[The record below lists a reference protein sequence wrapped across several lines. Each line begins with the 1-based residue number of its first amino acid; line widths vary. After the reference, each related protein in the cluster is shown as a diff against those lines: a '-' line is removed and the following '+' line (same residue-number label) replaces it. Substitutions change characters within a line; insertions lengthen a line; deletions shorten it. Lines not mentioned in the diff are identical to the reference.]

1 MMVMVM
7 VVMLVELLR
16 RFLIGWEILI
26 MRGSTRLHLLE
37 HRHGGDHL
45 SVLLFG
51 CRATRLLAPI
61 TTTAL
66 IIVDLHR
73 ALALA
78 LALVVIEACSLF
90 VLGST
95 GGSLAGDLLG

>member
-1 MMVMVM
+1 
-7 VVMLVELLR
+7 MLVELLR
-16 RFLIGWEILI
+16 IYFLIGWEILI
-26 MRGSTRLHLLE
+26 MRGSARLHLLE
-37 HRHGGDHL
+37 HHGGDHL

-78 LALVVIEACSLF
+78 LVVVIEGCSLL